1 MYKKEQNNS
10 VDVYFPG
17 GWNVMNG
24 KYNVKMQ
31 FGEKCVHEKNVFF
44 VSFKILHSF
53 TREVDSSF
61 IPVKRLVKI
70 IDNSS

>member
-1 MYKKEQNNS
+1 
-10 VDVYFPG
+10 
-17 GWNVMNG
+17 MNG

-31 FGEKCVHEKNVFF
+31 FGEKCVHEKNVFC
-44 VSFKILHSF
+44 VFKVLHSF

-61 IPVKRLVKI
+61 IPVKSLVKI

>member
-1 MYKKEQNNS
+1 MFI
-10 VDVYFPG
+10 FP

-31 FGEKCVHEKNVFF
+31 FGEKCVHEKMF

-53 TREVDSSF
+53 TREVDSSV
-61 IPVKRLVKI
+61 IPVERLVKI